1 MKKVLRWGI
10 LAAAIAFL
18 IHNLMVHWGEV
29 THLRLR
35 PGGLAMLALAFGVT
49 LLAHTL
55 SGWVWSWIL
64 DSLQHPI
71 SGLWSTLVYLRTN
84 VWKYLPGNVW
94 HFVGRVRALKTLTIP
109 TGTAVAGVVL
119 EPVLMAGS
127 GPDAGAVK
135 FASISPGAARGSG
148 GFAGAAPSPLLKPGH
163 RSAEPGQ
170 SPVSGGNYYR
180 AH

>member
-64 DSLQHPI
+64 D
-71 SGLWSTLVYLRTN
+71 
-84 VWKYLPGNVW
+84 
-94 HFVGRVRALKTLTIP
+94 
-109 TGTAVAGVVL
+109 
-119 EPVLMAGS
+119 
-127 GPDAGAVK
+127 
-135 FASISPGAARGSG
+135 
-148 GFAGAAPSPLLKPGH
+148 
-163 RSAEPGQ
+163 
-170 SPVSGGNYYR
+170 
-180 AH
+180 